1 VVALGFLTVQGVRS
15 VVRSD
20 ASDDQG
26 VVSAAS
32 SPEAPVSTPDVS
44 TSSETVSARSSG
56 RVGLPLGPETLSTVP
71 ATADQ
76 VVIVRGK
83 GPTSSIA
90 TVELY
95 ERSGDW
101 TRVAS
106 WKGHVGRSGWSTK
119 PREGDLRTPVGT
131 FTLSDAGGRK
141 PDPGTKLPYH
151 RSDAFV
157 APEGEPG
164 FGDSM
169 ASAFN
174 YVVAVDF
181 NRVAGRSPL
190 DQARPQ
196 GWKRGGGIWIH
207 VDHNG
212 PTHGCISIPQ
222 TAMRTLL
229 RTLEPG
235 EHPVVVMGDRARLR
249 S

>member
-1 VVALGFLTVQGVRS
+1 MST
-15 VVRSD
+15 
-20 ASDDQG
+20 
-26 VVSAAS
+26 
-32 SPEAPVSTPDVS
+32 PEAS
-44 TSSETVSARSSG
+44 TSSETVSARSSA

-71 ATADQ
+71 ASADQ
-76 VVIVRGK
+76 VLIVRGK

-90 TVELY
+90 TVQLY
-95 ERSGDW
+95 ERSENW

-106 WKGHVGRSGWSTK
+106 WKGHVGRSGWSGD
-119 PREGDLRTPVGT
+119 PREGDLKTPVGT
-131 FTLSDAGGRK
+131 FTLSDAGGRR

-157 APEGEPG
+157 APQEPG

-181 NRVAGRSPL
+181 NRVPGRSPL
-190 DQARPQ
+190 DQTRPQ
-196 GWKRGGGIWIH
+196 GWNRGGGIWIH

-212 PTHGCISIPQ
+212 PTHGCVSIPQ
-222 TAMRTLL
+222 PAMRTLL
-229 RTLEPG
+229 RTLRPDD
-235 EHPVVVMGDRARLR
+235 HPVVVMGDQARLR